1 MNKTK
6 INIHKYAQCD
16 LSNLTTRQREI
27 FQLALKGK
35 SYSDIAKEL
44 GGSRQNISSVIHCAI
59 KRLESIQGGKPTV
72 RKVKKQGEE
81 RKQRE
86 PRKKK
91 YPYSLLA
98 RMDLSVLTNRER
110 EVLVLV
116 SNGDKTHR
124 EIAEE
129 LAVSGSYIGD
139 LLRRA
144 RLKLMGEYEPVRER
158 QAEKQRE
165 FRKKMDEERR
175 EKRKKYASEYHKK
188 YHRRKSEQINA
199 YNKEYY
205 QKHKEAILAK
215 QKERR
220 KAKE

>member
-44 GGSRQNISSVIHCAI
+44 GGSRQNISSVIHCAT
-59 KRLESIQGGKPTV
+59 KRLESIQEKNQLSQ
-72 RKVKKQGEE
+72 KKIGE
-81 RKQRE
+81 RKKAKAA
-86 PRKKK
+86 KKK
-91 YPYSLLA
+91 NFYLPFL
-98 RMDLSVLTNRER
+98 RMDLSVLSNREL
-110 EVLVLV
+110 EVLVLA
-116 SNGDKTHR
+116 SNGDKTYR

-144 RLKLMGEYEPVRER
+144 RLKLTGEYEPVRER